1 MTGRNPMQRLVTR
14 CTRGNADE
22 RGSMAILM
30 MVMLVGLMLSSLLVP
45 MIITQDRT
53 TRFDTTRVQALDAA
67 QAGIDV
73 TLGLIRAST
82 TGGIGDSAKL
92 PCGPQSGVVNST
104 GAAAYST
111 VVEYFTFDPG
121 SEPYPSAKA
130 MRCIT
135 GYGTFDT
142 TTSITTPVYARFT
155 SNGTVGAPVNGS
167 TAGRTLTSTYAFR
180 YSNVGLT
187 GGQVA
192 VYPNGSASLCMDVG
206 SPTAPAGTAVQLQAC
221 SATTPAAPQQVFTYR
236 PDLTLQLLS
245 SITAAVPQ
253 GLCLKAAH
261 TPAVSGDSIVLSP
274 CGPLGSPAPYTQ
286 QWSFN
291 DSGKYQA
298 AQSDSSTTGN
308 LPDLCMTASAQT
320 TGQPVILSACG
331 SAVSWVPSPSIGPG
345 AAGSSQRG
353 ANAAQWVNYK
363 EFGRCI
369 DVTNQDPNIP
379 YLIDY
384 PCKQNPYPAAVRWN
398 QLFSAPAIPT
408 AQSSVTGQIVTN
420 NTANGQQYCLTSP
433 GTSGGYVTIKTCSGS
448 AAQTWTIY
456 DGDNSLNYSTKYTVV
471 SGSLCL
477 GLSPTGTDG
486 GPWSVIDV
494 ETCNG
499 STQQKW
505 NADPTVLTSTSTN
518 IYEK

>member
-1 MTGRNPMQRLVTR
+1 MMSRHPLRRLPGRQLHFRT
-14 CTRGNADE
+14 DE

-30 MVMLVGLMLSSLLVP
+30 MVMLVGVMLSSLLVP

-82 TGGIGDSAKL
+82 TSGIGDSAKL

-111 VVEYFTFDPG
+111 VVEYFTVDPG

-130 MRCIT
+130 MRCIP
-135 GYGTFDT
+135 GYGTYDPA
-142 TTSITTPVYARFT
+142 TSSTTPAYARFT
-155 SNGTVGAPVNGS
+155 STGTVGAATNGS
-167 TAGRTLTSTYAFR
+167 TAGRTLTSTYSFR

-187 GGQVA
+187 GGQIMLF
-192 VYPNGSASLCMDVG
+192 PNGSASLCMDVG
-206 SPTAPAGTAVQLQAC
+206 SPTAPAGSSVLLQPC
-221 SATTPAAPQQVFTYR
+221 SATTPAAAQQVFAYR

-245 SITAAVPQ
+245 SITAAAPQ

-261 TPAVSGDSIVLSP
+261 TPAVSRDAIVLSA
-274 CGPLGSPAPYTQ
+274 CGPVGSPAPYTQ

-308 LPDLCMTASAQT
+308 LPDLCMTAAAQSA
-320 TGQPVILSACG
+320 GQPVVLSDCG
-331 SAVSWVPSPSIGPG
+331 SAVGWVPSPSIGPG
-345 AAGSSQRG
+345 AAASSQRG

-398 QLFSAPAIPT
+398 QLFSSPAIP
-408 AQSSVTGQIVTN
+408 ADQSSVTGQIVTN
-420 NTANGQQYCLTSP
+420 DTANGQQYCLSSP
-433 GTSGGYVTIKTCSGS
+433 GTNGGNVTIKTCSAS
-448 AAQTWTIY
+448 PLQSWTIY

-477 GLSPTGTDG
+477 GLSATAGDG
-486 GPWSVIDV
+486 GAWSVVDV

-499 STQQKW
+499 SAQQKW
-505 NADPTVLTSTSTN
+505 NADPNVLMSTSTN
-518 IYEK
+518 IHER

>member
-1 MTGRNPMQRLVTR
+1 
-14 CTRGNADE
+14 
-22 RGSMAILM
+22 MAILM

-45 MIITQDRT
+45 MVITQDRA
-53 TRFDTTRVQALDAA
+53 TRFDITRVQALDAA
-67 QAGIDV
+67 QGGIDV

-82 TGGIGDSAKL
+82 TGGIGDSARL

-121 SEPYPSAKA
+121 NEPYPSTKA
-130 MRCIT
+130 MRCIS
-135 GYGTFDT
+135 GYGTYDPATST
-142 TTSITTPVYARFT
+142 TAPAYARFT
-155 SNGTVGAPVNGS
+155 STGTVGVAANGS
-167 TAGRTLTSTYAFR
+167 IAGRTLTSTYVFR

-187 GGQVA
+187 GGQIA
-192 VYPNGSASLCMDVG
+192 LFPNGSASLCMDVG
-206 SPTAPAGTAVQLQAC
+206 SATAPAGTALLLQAC
-221 SATTPAAPQQVFTYR
+221 SATTPLAAQQVFNYR

-245 SITAAVPQ
+245 SITAANPQ
-253 GLCLKAAH
+253 GLCLRSAR
-261 TPAVSGDSIVLSP
+261 TPAVSTDAVVLSL
-274 CGPLGSPAPYTQ
+274 CGPLGTPASYTQ

-298 AQSDSSTTGN
+298 AQADSSTTGN
-308 LPDLCMTASAQT
+308 LPDLCMTVGAQT
-320 TGQPVILSACG
+320 AGQPVVLSSCG
-331 SAVSWVPSPSIGPG
+331 SAAGWVPSPSIGPG

-369 DVTNQDPNIP
+369 DVTNQDPNVP

-384 PCKQNPYPAAVRWN
+384 PCKQNPYPGAVRWN
-398 QLFSAPAIPT
+398 QLFSSPAIP
-408 AQSSVTGQIVTN
+408 AGSSSVTGQIITN
-420 NTANGQQYCLTSP
+420 NGQPYCLTSP
-433 GTSGGYVTIKTCSGS
+433 GTNGGYVTIRACSGS
-448 AAQTWTIY
+448 ANQSWTIY
-456 DGDNSLNYSTKYTVV
+456 DGDNLLNYSTKYTVV

-477 GLSPTGTDG
+477 GLSGTGTEG

-505 NADPTVLTSTSTN
+505 NANPNVLTSTSTN
-518 IYEK
+518 IHER

>member
-1 MTGRNPMQRLVTR
+1 MTRRTPERQSGIRRAR
-14 CTRGNADE
+14 RYADE

-30 MVMLVGLMLSSLLVP
+30 MVMLVGLMLGSLLVP

-53 TRFDTTRVQALDAA
+53 TRFDTTRVQALDAS

-92 PCGPQSGVVNST
+92 PCGPQTGVVNGT

-121 SEPYPSAKA
+121 SEPYPSGKA
-130 MRCIT
+130 MRCIP

-142 TTSITTPVYARFT
+142 TTGITAPLYARFT
-155 SNGTVGAPVNGS
+155 STGTVGAPVNGS
-167 TAGRTLTSTYAFR
+167 SAGRTLTSTYAFR
-180 YSNVGLT
+180 YSNVGLM
-187 GGQVA
+187 GGQIA
-192 VYPNGSASLCMDVG
+192 LYPNGSASLCMDVG
-206 SPTAPAGTAVQLQAC
+206 PPTAPAGTAVQLQAC
-221 SATTPAAPQQVFTYR
+221 SASTPTAPQQVFTYR

-245 SITAAVPQ
+245 SITTATPQ

-261 TPAVSGDSIVLSP
+261 TPAVKGDAILLSA

-308 LPDLCMTASAQT
+308 LPDLCLTASAQT
-320 TGQPVILSACG
+320 AGQPVILSDCG
-331 SAVSWVPSPSIGPG
+331 SAAGWLPSPSIGPG
-345 AAGSSQRG
+345 AAASSQRG

-369 DVTNQDPNIP
+369 DMTNQDPNIP

-384 PCKQNPYPAAVRWN
+384 PCKQNPYPGAVTWN
-398 QLFSAPAIPT
+398 QLFSSPAIP
-408 AQSSVTGQIVTN
+408 ANQSSITGQILTN
-420 NTANGQQYCLTSP
+420 DTANGQQYCLTSP
-433 GTSGGYVTIKTCSGS
+433 GSNGGRVTIKSCSGS
-448 AAQTWTIY
+448 SLQSWTLY
-456 DGDNSLNYSTKYTVV
+456 DGDNSLSYSAKYTVV
-471 SGSLCL
+471 NGTLCL
-477 GLSPTGTDG
+477 GLSPTFTDG
-486 GPWSVIDV
+486 GPWSVLDV

-499 STQQKW
+499 ATQQKW
-505 NADPTVLTSTSTN
+505 NADLSVLTSTSTN
-518 IYEK
+518 IHER